1 MLKFELP
8 NVMPSPGN
16 PFSAVP
22 PPDGLIS
29 GPDAFDLPTTI
40 KTPAESAAETPAEAS
55 EEAPPIA
62 ATMAQLVEAM
72 QGAELLFQ
80 KAFSLALNTRDRETE
95 LLQRAE
101 DAEREARH
109 HEREAV
115 EWKGRYE
122 ALDQKIPWWVRKL
135 FRAS

>member
-8 NVMPSPGN
+8 SVMPSPGN

-22 PPDGLIS
+22 PPDGRIS

-40 KTPAESAAETPAEAS
+40 KTPGETPAEAR
-55 EEAPPIA
+55 EEAAPIA

-72 QGAELLFQ
+72 QGAEVLFQ
-80 KAFSLALNTRDRETE
+80 KAFSLARNTRDRETE

-101 DAEREARH
+101 EAEREARH
-109 HEREAV
+109 NEREAV

>member
-16 PFSAVP
+16 PFSAVTSS
-22 PPDGLIS
+22 DSRIG

-40 KTPAESAAETPAEAS
+40 KTPADTPAPAT
-55 EEAPPIA
+55 EEAAPMA
-62 ATMAQLVEAM
+62 TTMAQLVEAM
-72 QGAELLFQ
+72 QGAEILFH
-80 KAFSLALNTRDRETE
+80 KAFTLALKTRDRETE

-101 DAEREARH
+101 EAEREARH
-109 HEREAV
+109 NEREAA

-122 ALDQKIPWWVRKL
+122 ALDQRIPWWVRKL